1 MTVHEDAGR
10 PALRA
15 QAIARLKKRRDFGA
29 HLIVYLLVNGSLVLI
44 WAMTDAQG
52 FFWPIFPIAFWGIG
66 VALNAWD
73 AFRRAGFSEQQ
84 IDREIR
90 HLQDAR

>member
-1 MTVHEDAGR
+1 MTVHEDADW

-29 HLIVYLLVNGSLVLI
+29 HLIVYLLVNGSLVVI
-44 WAMTDAQG
+44 WAMTDAHG
-52 FFWPIFPIAFWGIG
+52 FFWPIFPIAFWGVG

-73 AFRRAGFSEQQ
+73 AFRRAGFTEEQ
-84 IDREIR
+84 IDREMK